1 MDNNQRKVLEMLA
14 DGKITVA
21 EAERLMSLIRPES
34 GTSAFNATAQGA
46 ASSNSS
52 NTGEAKE
59 EKGFK
64 IPPKYLRVEVIP
76 NPDNP
81 NSSSER
87 VNIRVPLSLLRAG
100 IKLTSVIPPS
110 AYNQVD
116 SALKD
121 KGMQFDLRNIKPED
135 LEELLRNLG
144 DLEIDVHNG
153 QQKVHV
159 YAE

>member
-14 DGKITVA
+14 EGKITVA

-34 GTSAFNATAQGA
+34 GAA
-46 ASSNSS
+46 ASGSFAS
-52 NTGEAKE
+52 GEAKE
-59 EKGFK
+59 EKAFK
-64 IPPKYLRVEVIP
+64 VPPKYLRVEVVP

-81 NSSSER
+81 DSSSER
-87 VNIRVPLSLLRAG
+87 VNIRVPMSLLRAG